1 MILQKVIR
9 LLSDELG
16 VDEANIG
23 SSMSLEDLGVDEMAM
38 DNLVMA
44 LESEYGLEVSPEQTD
59 RFETV
64 EDVAIFVEVNLEEE
78 STNVPAWGYLCLSE

>member
-59 RFETV
+59 RFESV
-64 EDVAIFVEVNLEEE
+64 EDVASFVEDNLE
-78 STNVPAWGYLCLSE
+78 

>member
-1 MILQKVIR
+1 MHCTTSLRRKHQVILQKVIR

-64 EDVAIFVEVNLEEE
+64 EDVASFVEDNLE
-78 STNVPAWGYLCLSE
+78 